1 MQSNVQHREDAERT
15 LEAVERA
22 RRDTRQTLHAVWYS
36 NLAVGAFF
44 AGAGALSAFEPPD
57 GVALAYWIVGI
68 VLALTLIV
76 RHSVRLERELGV
88 ESRAW
93 DATGAI
99 VLAMIAGIVLV
110 NRLTDVE
117 VAGLYVGAAGLLA
130 IASVLR
136 DPIEAAAGVAIAVV
150 ASAII
155 VIDPSEPWVWGNLGL
170 GAVLVG
176 AGVAGARA

>member
-1 MQSNVQHREDAERT
+1 MQSNVQHREDVERT
-15 LEAVERA
+15 LEEVERA

-36 NLAVGAFF
+36 NLAAGAFF
-44 AGAGALSAFEPPD
+44 AGAGALSVLEPPA
-57 GVALAYWIVGI
+57 GVAIAYWVLGI
-68 VLALTLIV
+68 GLAITLIV
-76 RHSVRLERELGV
+76 RHSVRLERDLGV

-117 VAGLYVGAAGLLA
+117 VAGLYVGAAAALA
-130 IASVLR
+130 IAYVLR
-136 DPIEAAAGVAIAVV
+136 DPIEAAAGVGIAVV
-150 ASAII
+150 ATAII
-155 VIDPSEPWVWGNLGL
+155 VIDPSAPGVWGNLGL
-170 GAVLVG
+170 GAVLVA